1 MTEAPT
7 EALIE
12 TVLRALEDGKGEQ
25 IMRLHVAPLTTVTDD
40 MVLCTGSSS
49 RHVQSLAQ
57 RVVEDAKKRGVQPRG
72 VEGMT
77 RAEWVLVDL
86 GDVVVHVM
94 QAQMRALYQLEKLWD
109 LPPGPGARDEAASEH

>member
-1 MTEAPT
+1 MTDT
-7 EALIE
+7 LTD
-12 TVLRALEDGKGEQ
+12 TVVGTLEDLKGEQ
-25 IMRLHVAPLTTVTDD
+25 ITRLHVAPLTTITDD

-57 RVVEDAKKRGVQPRG
+57 RVVEDAKKQGVHPRG
-72 VEGMT
+72 VEGMN

-86 GDVVVHVM
+86 GTVVVHVM

-109 LPPGPGARDEAASEH
+109 LPGPDTRDEAASGD

>member
-1 MTEAPT
+1 MTDT
-7 EALIE
+7 LID
-12 TVLRALEDGKGEQ
+12 TVVGALEDLKGEQ
-25 IMRLHVAPLTTVTDD
+25 ITRLHVAPLTTITDD

-57 RVVEDAKKRGVQPRG
+57 RVVEDAKKQGVQPRG
-72 VEGMT
+72 VEGMN

-86 GDVVVHVM
+86 GTVVVHVM

-109 LPPGPGARDEAASEH
+109 LPGPDTRDEAASGD